1 MKFNKLIAA
10 TLTTAALTFGGAA
23 NAAIVVEEGN
33 LPPLGG
39 LVLSNKCDKSLIDG
53 PALTVQGCLQNS
65 ESTIINFTSNED
77 ISISGGQAAIKAV
90 DGGFTYL
97 SISLAA
103 LNATFDKLILDIFSD
118 TAGSVQFTGT
128 PGGSSDWL
136 ALGNGSNFFTITGD
150 AGEGFNSISFM
161 TTAAVVTNLK
171 QVRLSPTPAN
181 EVPEPA
187 SLALLGLGLFGIGA
201 ARRLR
206 KTSKV

>member
-23 NAAIVVEEGN
+23 SAAIVVQEGN

-65 ESTIINFTSNED
+65 ESTVINFTSNEN
-77 ISISGGQAAIKAV
+77 ISISGGQAAIKAE
-90 DGGFTYL
+90 DNGFTYL

-118 TAGSVQFTGT
+118 VKGSVIFTGT
-128 PGGSSDWL
+128 PGGSSPSYTL
-136 ALGNGSNFFTITGD
+136 KNGSNFFTITGD
-150 AGEGFNSISFM
+150 AGEGFNSIFFV
-161 TTAAVVTNLK
+161 TTNAVVTNLK
-171 QVRLSPTPAN
+171 QVRLSPTPGN

-187 SLALLGLGLFGIGA
+187 SLALLGLGLVGIGA

-206 KTSKV
+206 KANKA